1 VAWKHDEVRAP
12 NEVKCYDA
20 LTGALR
26 WTQAIDSKLI
36 HTPQI
41 GQAYVYVAS
50 EKGTLYAFNQADGK
64 LLWKA
69 SIGTPLTLP
78 AADRTLVLV
87 GNGNALVGLKALD
100 GTRVFTA
107 DLGGAVTSVPVVAE
121 EGGYASVND
130 AIVAVDRAGKERWR
144 VQVKSPV
151 WASLAVTKSGVLCGS
166 VDGAVRLLARE
177 DGKVKWESL
186 LAGTPNVLAG
196 AGDVVY
202 AGTRQGTLV
211 GLKLSDGS
219 KLWAASLGAGPVDG
233 VALSAG
239 KLVAVAGKWVG
250 ALLPAPEAPEN
261 VSVKRTGGR
270 ADLAWDAA
278 VANGSP
284 VSAYRIFRRRGASS
298 GQVAVVNGGNS
309 KYAEDVLD
317 GEMGY
322 AVSAI
327 AVNGAESVRS
337 VEVSTGK
344 GEPLL
349 RKLSVVPMP
358 YDPRTG
364 ALAVTF
370 TLREGARVR
379 WEFVDAEGKAVT
391 DEHVAVLP
399 RGEATITWY
408 GTDRVGKTVEPGV
421 YQARVRAEGE
431 NETEALARA
440 FPVAWGYQAAGSAL
454 AGVGNTSL
462 HGSAGAAASVGTVE
476 AASAGIGFS
485 ASAASAGGGAAS
497 GAGSSVSG
505 GGVAAGGGSVA
516 VGGGSASAGG
526 SVATGGGSSSA
537 GTGNNGVRDHGVGEG
552 RDNSGQ
558 GKGQGSSHGKK

>member
-1 VAWKHDEVRAP
+1 
-12 NEVKCYDA
+12 
-20 LTGALR
+20 
-26 WTQAIDSKLI
+26 
-36 HTPQI
+36 
-41 GQAYVYVAS
+41 
-50 EKGTLYAFNQADGK
+50 
-64 LLWKA
+64 
-69 SIGTPLTLP
+69 
-78 AADRTLVLV
+78 
-87 GNGNALVGLKALD
+87 
-100 GTRVFTA
+100 
-107 DLGGAVTSVPVVAE
+107 
-121 EGGYASVND
+121 
-130 AIVAVDRAGKERWR
+130 
-144 VQVKSPV
+144 
-151 WASLAVTKSGVLCGS
+151 
-166 VDGAVRLLARE
+166 VRLLARE

-298 GQVAVVNGGNS
+298 GQVAVVNAGNS
-309 KYAEDVLD
+309 KYGEDVLD

-327 AVNGAESVRS
+327 AVNGAESMKS

-391 DEHVAVLP
+391 DEQVAVLP

-431 NETEALARA
+431 NETEAHARA
-440 FPVAWGYQAAGSAL
+440 FPVAWGYEAAGSAL

-462 HGSAGAAASVGTVE
+462 HGSAGAAASAGTG
-476 AASAGIGFS
+476 SS
-485 ASAASAGGGAAS
+485 ASVANAGSGAGS

-516 VGGGSASAGG
+516 AGGGSASAGG
-526 SVATGGGSSSA
+526 GVAAGGGSVAAGDGSSSSA

-558 GKGQGSSHGKK
+558 GKGQGSSNGKK